1 MNTLVIIPTYNERE
15 NLAEL
20 LPLLRKTVPDAHVL
34 VVDDN
39 SPDGTGAF
47 AQDIAARDAHVH
59 VLSRPRKE
67 GLARAY
73 VDGFGWALQRDY
85 ECVVTMDGDMS
96 HHPSYIP
103 AFLEEIQ
110 RNDVV
115 IGSRWIPGGG
125 VRDWNLYRRFISRG
139 ATLYA
144 KLVLGI
150 PVEDCTGGFNAY
162 RRKLLEDIGPQN
174 IRADGYGFQIEM
186 KYRAWRKR
194 YRLKEVPIVFPD
206 RRKGKTKFSRRIVLE
221 AIFLVLKLRFLAPAS
236 NRK

>member
-15 NLAEL
+15 NIEEL
-20 LPLLRKTVPDAHVL
+20 LPLLRQTVPDAHVL

-85 ECVVTMDGDMS
+85 GFIVTMDGDMS

-103 AFLEEIQ
+103 IFLKEIQ
-110 RNDVV
+110 DHDVV

-125 VRDWNLYRRFISRG
+125 VRDWNLYRRALSRG

-162 RRKLLEDIGPQN
+162 GRKVLEAIGPQN
-174 IRADGYGFQIEM
+174 IHADGYGFQIEM
-186 KYRAWRKR
+186 KYRAYRQG
-194 YRLKEVPIVFPD
+194 YRLKEIPIMFPD
-206 RRKGKTKFSRRIVLE
+206 RRKGKSKLSRRIVLE
-221 AIFLVLKLRFLAPAS
+221 AIWLVLKLRFLAPAS
-236 NRK
+236 DRK